1 MAIVSGTNGTGKT
14 MLAAHLAVQ
23 AQLTGL
29 APVALVDLDPDPG
42 LARWFA
48 DRRVAAPAV
57 VRVEPPDLA
66 GSLSRLEQA
75 GIAFVVLDLPSG
87 PEATRIAALEASDFV
102 CIATT
107 IEPRALQT
115 VQQAVTAV
123 ETAGKPFVFVVNKVD
138 GASEDDDAAT
148 AAVIALAQ
156 QGALATTIIP
166 VHDDFV
172 EALAGGET
180 AMERRPAGEA
190 AEAIAMLWEYLSRRM
205 DQVLPEPAPVE
216 ALGAAGRERRR
227 YPRIP
232 LHERAML
239 LLDDS
244 QMPCTVLDISAG
256 GMALEADLPLEIG
269 EIVTVS
275 LPHVGKVRGEV
286 RHAHGQFAGVQFRMS
301 SRNQWDLVKQLTEMV
316 GRAEKAG

>member
-1 MAIVSGTNGTGKT
+1 

-48 DRRVAAPAV
+48 NRRVAAPAV

-75 GIAFVVLDLPSG
+75 GMAFVVLDLPLG
-87 PEATRIAALEASDFV
+87 PDATRIAALEASDFV

-107 IEPRALQT
+107 IEPAALQT

-123 ETAGKPFVFVVNKVD
+123 ENAGKPFVFVVNKVD
-138 GASEDDDAAT
+138 GAGEDDDAAT

-156 QGALATTIIP
+156 QGALATTIVP
-166 VHDDFV
+166 VHDDFA
-172 EALAGGET
+172 EALAAGET
-180 AMERRPAGEA
+180 VMERRPAGEA

-205 DQVLPEPAPVE
+205 DRVLAEPPPVE
-216 ALGAAGRERRR
+216 GLGAAGRERRR

-244 QMPCTVLDISAG
+244 
-256 GMALEADLPLEIG
+256 
-269 EIVTVS
+269 
-275 LPHVGKVRGEV
+275 
-286 RHAHGQFAGVQFRMS
+286 
-301 SRNQWDLVKQLTEMV
+301 
-316 GRAEKAG
+316 